1 MSIPVFVEFMA
12 GTAGLDAGLGSMMAK
27 MQGVKAESEA
37 SMAGVGKLGMAMSA
51 GVVAAA
57 GVLAVE
63 SVKMAGDFQASVTKL
78 GTTAGEAQGSLKMV
92 GDGMLDMAGQVGISA
107 QDLAKGMYT
116 VESSGQHGAQALD
129 TLKASAEGAKQE
141 QADLGHVTD
150 AVSTIMH
157 DYGPSVGDAA
167 TVTSKLVAAVS
178 HGKTTFDELTG
189 AMHSVTP
196 LAAAAGISLADVTG
210 SLSAMTASGMSAD
223 QASQN
228 LGHAIQSL
236 SVPTQPMIKEMSAL
250 GLNAVDLSHNLGK
263 TGVAGTLQE
272 VAQAIMTKMGPAGT
286 VLLSNFNESKLA
298 VTAASNA
305 FGSLPPAA
313 QKVAEAIDKGTM
325 SFKEFRK
332 TGGGLDVEQ
341 KAQLG
346 QWNTLHDKAIGFS
359 QALRSGANQ
368 NQNFTEAMKRATGT
382 TDGMN
387 VALQLTGE
395 HTDAVNAS
403 IKDIAGSTK
412 QMDGNI
418 KGWSEVQGNFNQQ
431 MDELHAT
438 LGALVTKLGIELL
451 PTVTKVA
458 EGFKTGITWV
468 TEHKAAMIALAAV
481 IGGALIVALAAL
493 SVALWTIA
501 TNPVTLII
509 AGIIAAVV
517 LLSVGIY
524 ELWTHWHQIWG
535 WITGVATSVWHYLVS
550 CWESMKNDTL
560 AVWHAVTSYI
570 SGAWND
576 MTHAVMTGVHAVG
589 DTVVGGWNDVKN
601 FTVRIWNDVLSY
613 LAGRWSSMTNTVTGA
628 WNKVKSSTLSAWN
641 AVTAYLAGAWNDMT
655 HAVMTGVT
663 AVVGPVVGAWH
674 WVENI
679 TSTVWNGI
687 KAFFEKWWP
696 LLLVVF
702 APPIALLIGIWNHF
716 HEQITA
722 VVVGV
727 WNGVKTFLSNTWNW
741 IKDTAQTAW
750 NLLRDYIITP
760 VTEFSQWVGD
770 KIGALA
776 GWLLGKWNEIKDTA
790 QTAWNLLRDYI
801 ITPVTEFSQW
811 VGDKIGAL
819 AGWLETK
826 WLQIK
831 ATAELSWRII
841 HDTVLAIVDSTVGW
855 LMDKWSAAT
864 GWLSGKWNEIV
875 GIARGVWTAAY
886 NDVVGI
892 WNEIVGAVEN
902 AAGRVLGAI
911 TGQFVNVRQAIWAPI
926 RAGMD
931 DIVGMFG
938 TAEQIGNNLI
948 MGMIRGVKGA
958 AGQMVNAVKGVANS
972 ALDGAK
978 SLLGISSP
986 SKVFADEIGV
996 HIPAGI
1002 AQGILANSGVLST
1015 ALASVTGP
1023 ITGPQFSA
1031 GGGPG
1036 ATFGATMPGGGQQ
1049 PIIVNITGT
1058 YYGFGGAS
1066 QAAADIRDEL
1076 LKLQQRT
1083 PLGFR
1088 AS

>member
-12 GTAGLDAGLGSMMAK
+12 GTAGLDAGLGAMMAK
-27 MQGVKAESEA
+27 MAGVKAESEA
-37 SMAGVGKLGMAMSA
+37 SMAGVAKVGVALSA
-51 GVVAAA
+51 AVAAGTVVVA
-57 GVLAVE
+57 VE
-63 SVKMAGDFQASVTKL
+63 AVKMAGEFQASVTKL
-78 GTTAGEAQGSLKMV
+78 GTTAGEAQGDLKMV
-92 GDGMLDMAGQVGISA
+92 GDGMLEMAGQVGISA

-157 DYGPSVGDAA
+157 DYGPKVGDAA
-167 TVTSKLVAAVS
+167 TVTSKLITAVS
-178 HGKTTFDELTG
+178 HGKTNFDEFTG
-189 AMHSVTP
+189 ALHSVTP
-196 LAAAAGISLADVTG
+196 LAAAAGISLEDVTS
-210 SLSAMTASGMSAD
+210 SLAAMTASGESAD
-223 QASQN
+223 QGAQN

-250 GLNAVDLSHNLGK
+250 GLNAVDLAHNLGK
-263 TGVAGTLQE
+263 TGVSGTLQE

-305 FGSLPPAA
+305 FGALPPAA

-325 SFKEFRK
+325 SFAEFRK

-346 QWNTLHDKAIGFS
+346 QWNTLHDKAVGFS

-412 QMDGNI
+412 QADGNI

-451 PTVTKVA
+451 PTVTKVG

-481 IGGALIVALAAL
+481 ISTALITALVALL
-493 SVALWTIA
+493 VQLWLISTTPI
-501 TNPVTLII
+501 VLII
-509 AGIIAAVV
+509 TGIIVAIALLAA
-517 LLSVGIY
+517 GIY

-535 WITGVATSVWHYLVS
+535 WITGQVTAANQQILGAWNDVKNWTVS
-550 CWESMKNDTL
+550 I
-560 AVWHAVTSYI
+560 WHAVTAYLV
-570 SGAWND
+570 GAWND
-576 MTHAVMTGVHAVG
+576 MTHATATGWHAVV
-589 DTVVGGWNDVKN
+589 DPVVGAWHDVQN
-601 FTVRIWNDVLSY
+601 WTV
-613 LAGRWSSMTNTVTGA
+613 
-628 WNKVKSSTLSAWN
+628 SAWN
-641 AVTAYLAGAWNDMT
+641 SVVGYLVGAWNDMT
-655 HAVMTGVT
+655 HATATGWH
-663 AVVGPVVGAWH
+663 AVVDPVVAAWH

-687 KAFFEKWWP
+687 TAFFQKWWP
-696 LLLVVF
+696 LLLVIF
-702 APPIALLIGIWNHF
+702 APPIALLLGIWNHF
-716 HEQITA
+716 HEQITT

-727 WNGVKTFLSNTWNW
+727 WNGVKTFLSDTWNW
-741 IKDTAQTAW
+741 MKDTAQSAW
-750 NLLRDYIITP
+750 NLLRDYIVNPIT
-760 VTEFSQWVGD
+760 EAARWVDD
-770 KIGALA
+770 KITALA
-776 GWLLGKWNEIKDTA
+776 NWIRGKWDELVGLTRNAWNTLVADTERSWQLVYDQIIAPIERAYGWLVGKLSDLGNWIAGKWNDIAGFTA
-790 QTAWNLLRDYI
+790 RIWNTIATSVSTAWNGVVESIQRI
-801 ITPVTEFSQW
+801 S
-811 VGDKIGAL
+811 GD
-819 AGWLETK
+819 
-826 WLQIK
+826 
-831 ATAELSWRII
+831 
-841 HDTVLAIVDSTVGW
+841 
-855 LMDKWSAAT
+855 
-864 GWLSGKWNEIV
+864 
-875 GIARGVWTAAY
+875 IA
-886 NDVVGI
+886 
-892 WNEIVGAVEN
+892 
-902 AAGRVLGAI
+902 
-911 TGQFVNVRQAIWAPI
+911 QAIWAPF
-926 RAGMD
+926 RAVENWMD
-931 DIVGMFG
+931 TFTHEMFMFG
-938 TAEQIGNNLI
+938 TNII
-948 MGMIRGVKGA
+948 MGTVHGIESVASKMGD
-958 AGQMVNAVKGVANS
+958 AVKNAASS
-972 ALDGAK
+972 ALNGAK
-978 SLLGISSP
+978 GLLGISSP

-1002 AQGILANSGVLST
+1002 AQGILANSGVLSS

-1023 ITGPQFSA
+1023 ITGPQFTA

-1049 PIIVNITGT
+1049 PIIVNITGN
-1058 YYGFGGAS
+1058 YYGFGGAG
-1066 QAAADIRDEL
+1066 QAASDIRDEL

>member
-1 MSIPVFVEFMA
+1 VSIPVFVEFLA
-12 GTAGLDAGLGSMMAK
+12 GTAGLDAGLGAMMAK
-27 MQGVKAESEA
+27 MKGVKLESEA
-37 SMAGVGKLGMAMSA
+37 SMAGVGKLGTALSA

-63 SVKMAGDFQASVTKL
+63 SVKMAGDFQVSVTKL
-78 GTTAGEAQGSLKMV
+78 GTTAGEAQGNLKMV
-92 GDGMLDMAGQVGISA
+92 GDGMLEMAGQVGISA

-167 TVTSKLVAAVS
+167 TVTSKLVTAVS

-403 IKDIAGSTK
+403 IQDIAGSTK
-412 QMDGNI
+412 QADGNI

-451 PTVTKVA
+451 PTVAKVA

-481 IGGALIVALAAL
+481 ISTALITALVALL
-493 SVALWTIA
+493 VQLWLIST
-501 TNPVTLII
+501 TPVVLII
-509 AGIIAAVV
+509 TGIIVAIALLAA
-517 LLSVGIY
+517 GIY

-535 WITGVATSVWHYLVS
+535 WITGQVTAANQQILGAWNAVKDWTVS
-550 CWESMKNDTL
+550 I
-560 AVWHAVTSYI
+560 WHAVTAYLV
-570 SGAWND
+570 GAWND
-576 MTHAVMTGVHAVG
+576 MTHAVMTGVHAVV
-589 DTVVGGWNDVKN
+589 DPVVGAWHDVQN
-601 FTVRIWNDVLSY
+601 WTV
-613 LAGRWSSMTNTVTGA
+613 
-628 WNKVKSSTLSAWN
+628 SAWN
-641 AVTAYLAGAWNDMT
+641 SVVGYLVGAWNDMT
-655 HAVMTGVT
+655 HATATGWHG
-663 AVVGPVVGAWH
+663 VVDPVVAAWH

-687 KAFFEKWWP
+687 TAFFQKWWP
-696 LLLVVF
+696 LLLVIF
-702 APPIALLIGIWNHF
+702 APPIALLLGIWNHF
-716 HEQITA
+716 HEQITT

-727 WNGVKTFLSNTWNW
+727 WNGVKTFLSDTWNW
-741 IKDTAQTAW
+741 MKDTAQSAW
-750 NLLRDYIITP
+750 NLLRDYIVNPIT
-760 VTEFSQWVGD
+760 EAARWVDD
-770 KIGALA
+770 KIGAL
-776 GWLLGKWNEIKDTA
+776 
-790 QTAWNLLRDYI
+790 
-801 ITPVTEFSQW
+801 V
-811 VGDKIGAL
+811 
-819 AGWLETK
+819 GWLETK

-855 LMDKWSAAT
+855 IMDKWNAAT
-864 GWLSGKWNEIV
+864 GWLSGKWNEIA
-875 GIARGVWTAAY
+875 GIARGVWTVVY
-886 NDVVGI
+886 NDVAGI
-892 WNEIVGAVEN
+892 WNNIVQAVSN
-902 AAGRVLGAI
+902 AVGRMLNAI
-911 TGQFVNVRQAIWAPI
+911 TSVFASVRQAIWQPI
-926 RAGMD
+926 RAGLD
-931 DIVGMFG
+931 DIIGMFDV
-938 TAEQIGNNLI
+938 AEQIGNNLI

-958 AGQMVNAVKGVANS
+958 AGQMVNAVKGVASS

-1002 AQGILANSGVLST
+1002 AQGILANSGVLSS

-1023 ITGPQFSA
+1023 ITGPQFST

-1049 PIIVNITGT
+1049 PIIVNITGN
-1058 YYGFGGAS
+1058 YYGFGGAG
-1066 QAAADIRDEL
+1066 QAASDIRDEL

>member
-1 MSIPVFVEFMA
+1 VSIPVFVEFFA

-37 SMAGVGKLGMAMSA
+37 SMAGVAKVGVALSA
-51 GVVAAA
+51 AVAAGTVVVA
-57 GVLAVE
+57 VE
-63 SVKMAGDFQASVTKL
+63 AVKMAGEFQASVTKL
-78 GTTAGEAQGSLKMV
+78 GTTAGEAQGNLKMV
-92 GDGMLDMAGQVGISA
+92 GDGMLEMAGQVGISA

-167 TVTSKLVAAVS
+167 TVTSKLVTAVS

-313 QKVAEAIDKGTM
+313 QKVAEAIDKGTL
-325 SFKEFRK
+325 SFKDFRK

-412 QMDGNI
+412 QADGNI

-431 MDELHAT
+431 MDELKAT

-468 TEHKAAMIALAAV
+468 TGHKEAMAAMAGV
-481 IGGALIVALAAL
+481 IGGALIVALYAL
-493 SVALWTIA
+493 SVALWAIA
-501 TNPVTLII
+501 TNPVVITIEL
-509 AGIIAAVV
+509 IAAALA
-517 LLSVGIY
+517 LLGVGIY

-535 WITGVATSVWHYLVS
+535 WITGQVTAANQQILGAWNDVKNWTVS
-550 CWESMKNDTL
+550 I
-560 AVWHAVTSYI
+560 WHAVTAYLV
-570 SGAWND
+570 GAWND
-576 MTHAVMTGVHAVG
+576 MTHAVMTGVHAVV
-589 DTVVGGWNDVKN
+589 DPVVGAWHDVQN
-601 FTVRIWNDVLSY
+601 WTV
-613 LAGRWSSMTNTVTGA
+613 
-628 WNKVKSSTLSAWN
+628 SAWN
-641 AVTAYLAGAWNDMT
+641 SVVGYLVGAWNDMT
-655 HAVMTGVT
+655 HATATGWHG
-663 AVVGPVVGAWH
+663 VVDPVVGAWH

-687 KAFFEKWWP
+687 TAFFEKWWP
-696 LLLVVF
+696 LLLVIF
-702 APPIALLIGIWNHF
+702 APPIALLLGIWNHF

-727 WNGVKTFLSNTWNW
+727 WNGVKTFLSDTWNW
-741 IKDTAQTAW
+741 ITGTAQAAW
-750 NLLRDYIITP
+750 SLLRDYIVNPIT
-760 VTEFSQWVGD
+760 EAARWVDD
-770 KIGALA
+770 KIGAL
-776 GWLLGKWNEIKDTA
+776 
-790 QTAWNLLRDYI
+790 
-801 ITPVTEFSQW
+801 V
-811 VGDKIGAL
+811 
-819 AGWLETK
+819 GWLETK

-855 LMDKWSAAT
+855 IMDKWSAAT

-886 NDVVGI
+886 DDVVGI
-892 WNEIVGAVEN
+892 WNEIVGAVAN
-902 AAGRVLGAI
+902 AVGRVLGAI
-911 TGQFVNVRQAIWAPI
+911 TGEFVNVRQAIWAPI

-1002 AQGILANSGVLST
+1002 AQGILANSGVLSS

-1036 ATFGATMPGGGQQ
+1036 ATFGATMAGGGQQ
-1049 PIIVNITGT
+1049 PINVNITGN

-1066 QAAADIRDEL
+1066 QAASDIRDEL

>member
-27 MQGVKAESEA
+27 MAGVKAESEA

-51 GVVAAA
+51 GVVAGA
-57 GVLAVE
+57 GVVAVE
-63 SVKMAGDFQASVTKL
+63 AVKMAGDFQASVTKL
-78 GTTAGEAQGSLKMV
+78 GTTAGEAQGDLKRV

-107 QDLAKGMYT
+107 QDLAKGMYV

-167 TVTSKLVAAVS
+167 TVTSKLITAVS
-178 HGKTTFDELTG
+178 HGKTNFDEFTG
-189 AMHSVTP
+189 ALHSVTP
-196 LAAAAGISLADVTG
+196 LAAAAGINLADVTG

-228 LGHAIQSL
+228 LGHTIQSL

-298 VTAASNA
+298 VDAASNA

-313 QKVAEAIDKGTM
+313 QKVAESIDKGTM
-325 SFKEFRK
+325 SFAEFRK

-346 QWNTLHDKAIGFS
+346 QWNTLHDKAVGFS

-368 NQNFTEAMKRATGT
+368 NQDFTEAMKRATGT

-387 VALQLTGE
+387 TALQLTGE
-395 HTDAVNAS
+395 HTDTVNAS

-412 QMDGNI
+412 QADGNI
-418 KGWSEVQGNFNQQ
+418 KGWSEVQGNFNQK

-451 PTVTKVA
+451 PTVTKVV
-458 EGFKTGITWV
+458 EGFKTGVTWV
-468 TEHKAAMIALAAV
+468 TEHKSAMIALAAV
-481 IGGALIVALAAL
+481 IGGALIMALAAL
-493 SVALWTIA
+493 SVALWDIA

-509 AGIIAAVV
+509 AAIIAAVV
-517 LLSVGIY
+517 LLSAGIY
-524 ELWTHWHQIWG
+524 ELWTHWHQIWD
-535 WITGVATSVWHYLVS
+535 WITGQVTAANQQILGAWNDVKNWTVS
-550 CWESMKNDTL
+550 I
-560 AVWHAVTSYI
+560 WHAVTGYLV
-570 SGAWND
+570 GAWND
-576 MTHAVMTGVHAVG
+576 MTHAVMTGVHAVV
-589 DTVVGGWNDVKN
+589 DPVVGAWHDVQN
-601 FTVRIWNDVLSY
+601 WTV
-613 LAGRWSSMTNTVTGA
+613 
-628 WNKVKSSTLSAWN
+628 SAWN
-641 AVTAYLAGAWNDMT
+641 AVTKYLSDAWNDMT
-655 HAVMTGVT
+655 HAVMTGVK
-663 AVVGPVVGAWH
+663 AVTDPLVAAWH
-674 WVENI
+674 WVEDI

-687 KAFFEKWWP
+687 KGFFEKWWP

-702 APPIALLIGIWNHF
+702 ATPIALLIGAWNHF
-716 HEQITA
+716 HQQITDT
-722 VVVGV
+722 VNMV
-727 WNGVKTFLSNTWNW
+727 WNWVKGFLSDTWNW
-741 IKDTAQTAW
+741 IKDTAQAAW
-750 NLLRDYIITP
+750 NLLHDYVVQP
-760 VTEFSQWVGD
+760 VESAANWVND
-770 KIGALA
+770 KVHQLANWLVGVWNDIVGAA
-776 GWLLGKWNEIKDTA
+776 RAAWSWVKDAVIAPIAEAAAWLYGKWSEIA
-790 QTAWNLLRDYI
+790 SYLR
-801 ITPVTEFSQW
+801 
-811 VGDKIGAL
+811 
-819 AGWLETK
+819 
-826 WLQIK
+826 
-831 ATAELSWRII
+831 
-841 HDTVLAIVDSTVGW
+841 
-855 LMDKWSAAT
+855 
-864 GWLSGKWNEIV
+864 GKFDEIV
-875 GIARGVWTAAY
+875 NFARNTWNTAR

-892 WNEIVGAVEN
+892 WNDIVNAVSN
-902 AAGRVLGAI
+902 AVGRMLNAI
-911 TGQFVNVRQAIWAPI
+911 TSVFASVREAIWQPI

-986 SKVFADEIGV
+986 SKVLADEIGV

-1002 AQGILANSGVLST
+1002 AQGILANSGVLSS

-1031 GGGPG
+1031 DGGPG

-1049 PIIVNITGT
+1049 PIIVTITGN

-1066 QAAADIRDEL
+1066 QAASDIRDEL

>member
-12 GTAGLDAGLGSMMAK
+12 GTAGLDAGLGAMMAK

-37 SMAGVGKLGMAMSA
+37 SMAGVSKLGLALSA
-51 GVVAAA
+51 GVVAGA
-57 GVLAVE
+57 GVVAVE
-63 SVKMAGDFQASVTKL
+63 AVKMAGDFQASVTKL

-92 GDGMLDMAGQVGISA
+92 GDGMLEMAGQVGFSA
-107 QDLAKGMYT
+107 QELAKGMYT

-167 TVTSKLVAAVS
+167 TVTSKLVTAVS

-313 QKVAEAIDKGTM
+313 QKVAEAIDKGTL
-325 SFKEFRK
+325 SFKDFRK

-412 QMDGNI
+412 QADGNI
-418 KGWSEVQGNFNQQ
+418 KGWSEVQGNFNQK

-468 TEHKAAMIALAAV
+468 TEHKAAMVALAAV

-493 SVALWTIA
+493 SVALWGIA

-509 AGIIAAVV
+509 AAIIAAVV
-517 LLSVGIY
+517 LLSAGIY

-535 WITGVATSVWHYLVS
+535 WITGQVTAANQQILGAWNDVKNWTVS
-550 CWESMKNDTL
+550 I
-560 AVWHAVTSYI
+560 WHAVTAYLV
-570 SGAWND
+570 GAWND
-576 MTHAVMTGVHAVG
+576 MTHAVMTGVHAVV
-589 DTVVGGWNDVKN
+589 DPVVAAWHAVQNWTV
-601 FTVRIWNDVLSY
+601 
-613 LAGRWSSMTNTVTGA
+613 
-628 WNKVKSSTLSAWN
+628 SAWN
-641 AVTAYLAGAWNDMT
+641 AVVGYLVGAWNDMT
-655 HAVMTGVT
+655 HATATGWH
-663 AVVGPVVGAWH
+663 AVVDPVVAAWH
-674 WVENI
+674 WVEDI

-687 KAFFEKWWP
+687 LDFFKKWWP
-696 LLLVVF
+696 LLLVIFMPEV
-702 APPIALLIGIWNHF
+702 ALVIGIWNHF
-716 HEQITA
+716 HQQITDT
-722 VVVGV
+722 VLTV
-727 WNGVKTFLSNTWNW
+727 WNWVKGFLSDTWHW
-741 IKDTAQTAW
+741 LTSTAQAAW
-750 NLLRDYIITP
+750 SLLRDYIVNPIT
-760 VTEFSQWVGD
+760 EAAQWVDD
-770 KIGALA
+770 KIGAL
-776 GWLLGKWNEIKDTA
+776 
-790 QTAWNLLRDYI
+790 
-801 ITPVTEFSQW
+801 V
-811 VGDKIGAL
+811 
-819 AGWLETK
+819 GWLETK

-841 HDTVLAIVDSTVGW
+841 HDTIMAIVDSTVGW

-892 WNEIVGAVEN
+892 WNDIVGAVAN
-902 AAGRVLGAI
+902 AVGRVLGAI
-911 TGQFVNVRQAIWAPI
+911 TGEFVNVRQAIWSPI

-958 AGQMVNAVKGVANS
+958 AGQMVNAVKGVASS

-1002 AQGILANSGVLST
+1002 AQGILANSGVLSS

-1023 ITGPQFSA
+1023 ITGPQFTA

-1036 ATFGATMPGGGQQ
+1036 ATFGATMPSGGQQ
-1049 PIIVNITGT
+1049 PIIVNITGN

-1066 QAAADIRDEL
+1066 QAASDIRDEL

>member
-1 MSIPVFVEFMA
+1 MA

-27 MQGVKAESEA
+27 MQGVKLESEA
-37 SMAGVGKLGMAMSA
+37 SMAGVAKVGIALSA
-51 GVVAAA
+51 AVAAGTVVVA
-57 GVLAVE
+57 VE
-63 SVKMAGDFQASVTKL
+63 AVKMAGEFQASVTKL

-92 GDGMLDMAGQVGISA
+92 GDGMLEMAGQVGISA

-116 VESSGQHGAQALD
+116 VESAGFHGADAL
-129 TLKASAEGAKQE
+129 TVMKSAAEGAKQE

-150 AVSTIMH
+150 AVSTALH
-157 DYGPSVGDAA
+157 DYHLPASAA
-167 TVTSKLVAAVS
+167 ADVTSQLITAVS

-196 LAAAAGISLADVTG
+196 IASAAHLSLADVTG
-210 SLSAMTASGMSAD
+210 TLASMTASGMSAD
-223 QASQN
+223 QAGQN
-228 LGHAIQSL
+228 LGHTIQRFSGGGL
-236 SVPTQPMIKEMSAL
+236 TQPMIKELAAVGITAQDLVNNL
-250 GLNAVDLSHNLGK
+250 GDEPGK
-263 TGVAGTLQE
+263 TGLAATLQQ
-272 VAQAIMTKMGPAGT
+272 VSTAILTKMGPSGT
-286 VLLSNFNESKLA
+286 VLLDTMNQSTQAGHDAGRMFEA
-298 VTAASNA
+298 
-305 FGSLPPAA
+305 LPPAA
-313 QKVAEAIDKGTM
+313 QKVAQAITDNTLAYKD
-325 SFKEFRK
+325 FRK
-332 TGGGLDVEQ
+332 TGAGLDVEQ
-341 KAQLG
+341 RTQVS
-346 QWNTLHDKAIGFS
+346 QWAALHDKAVGFS
-359 QALRSGANQ
+359 QAIKSGSIDSQ
-368 NQNFTEAMKRATGT
+368 NYVTALAKATG
-382 TDGMN
+382 GQESLSVM
-387 VALQLTGE
+387 LQTTGE
-395 HTDAVNAS
+395 NAKATNAA
-403 IKDIAGSTK
+403 ITDIAGSTK
-412 QMDGNI
+412 QADGNI

-431 MDELHAT
+431 MDELKAT

-481 IGGALIVALAAL
+481 ISTALITALVALL
-493 SVALWTIA
+493 VQLWLISTTPI
-501 TNPVTLII
+501 VLII
-509 AGIIAAVV
+509 TGIIAAIA
-517 LLSVGIY
+517 LLAVGVY

-535 WITGVATSVWHYLVS
+535 WITGQVTAANQQILGAWNAVKDWTVS
-550 CWESMKNDTL
+550 I
-560 AVWHAVTSYI
+560 WHAVTAYLV
-570 SGAWND
+570 GAWND
-576 MTHAVMTGVHAVG
+576 MTHAVMTGVHAVV
-589 DTVVGGWNDVKN
+589 DPVVGAWH
-601 FTVRIWNDVLSY
+601 TVQNW
-613 LAGRWSSMTNTVTGA
+613 TV
-628 WNKVKSSTLSAWN
+628 SAWN
-641 AVTAYLAGAWNDMT
+641 SVVGYLVGAWNDMT
-655 HAVMTGVT
+655 HATVTGWH
-663 AVVGPVVGAWH
+663 AVVDPVVEAWH

-679 TSTVWNGI
+679 TSVVWNGI
-687 KAFFEKWWP
+687 TAFFQKWWP
-696 LLLVVF
+696 LLLVIF
-702 APPIALLIGIWNHF
+702 APPIALLIGMWNHF
-716 HEQITA
+716 HQQITDT
-722 VVVGV
+722 VLTV
-727 WNGVKTFLSNTWNW
+727 WNWVKGFLADTWNW
-741 IKDTAQTAW
+741 ITGTAQAAW
-750 NLLRDYIITP
+750 SLLRDYIVNPIT
-760 VTEFSQWVGD
+760 EAAQWVDD
-770 KIGALA
+770 KIAAL
-776 GWLLGKWNEIKDTA
+776 
-790 QTAWNLLRDYI
+790 
-801 ITPVTEFSQW
+801 V
-811 VGDKIGAL
+811 
-819 AGWLETK
+819 GWLETK

-841 HDTVLAIVDSTVGW
+841 HDTIMAIVDSTVGW

-892 WNEIVGAVEN
+892 WNDIVGAVEN
-902 AAGRVLGAI
+902 AVGRVLGAI
-911 TGQFVNVRQAIWAPI
+911 TGEFVNVRQAIWSPI

-958 AGQMVNAVKGVANS
+958 AGQMVNAVKGVASS

-1002 AQGILANSGVLST
+1002 AQGILANSGVLSS

-1049 PIIVNITGT
+1049 PIIVNITGN

-1066 QAAADIRDEL
+1066 QAASDIRDEL